1 MRACRYAVRHRS
13 LCQRKELN
21 CRSVMDIMGSWNAH
35 IENSI
40 RGKFHAELF
49 SRFTKAI
56 VRYRLVESGDR
67 IAVCI
72 SGGKDSF
79 LMAKLFMELTRHNK
93 FPFELRFLSMNPGYS
108 EANLEAI
115 LDNARLMKIP
125 LEVFETQ
132 VFEAAFRSEKS
143 PCYLC
148 ARMRRGYLYKEA
160 RDRGCNKIAL
170 AHHYDDVIETVL
182 MGMLYSG
189 QYSGMMPKL
198 KSTNFTGMQLIRP
211 MYLIRE
217 DDVIRWRD
225 YNDLHFLNCACRFTE
240 KNYVVSGDD
249 KTGSKRLETKRII
262 RKLKEDNPYLETNIF
277 NSMHNVSLNTLL
289 GYTDTEGNKHDFL
302 ERF

>member
-1 MRACRYAVRHRS
+1 
-13 LCQRKELN
+13 
-21 CRSVMDIMGSWNAH
+21 MDITEAWNDH

-40 RGKFHAELF
+40 RKKFHGELF

-56 VRYRLVESGDR
+56 VRYRLVEPGDR
-67 IAVCI
+67 IAVCV

-93 FPFELRFLSMNPGYS
+93 FPFEVRYLSMDPGYS
-108 EANLEAI
+108 EENRQAI
-115 LDNARLMKIP
+115 RDNAYLMRIP
-125 LEVFETQ
+125 LEIFETQ
-132 VFEAAFRSEKS
+132 IFEAAFRSEKS

-189 QYSGMMPKL
+189 QYSPMMPKL

-217 DDVIRWRD
+217 EDVKRWRD
-225 YNDLHFLNCACRFTE
+225 YNGLHFLNCACRFTE
-240 KNYVVSGDD
+240 SCTSCDTTGR
-249 KTGSKRLETKRII
+249 TGSKRLETKRII
-262 RKLKEDNPYLETNIF
+262 SELKITNPYVETNIF

-289 GYTDTEGNKHDFL
+289 GYTDTEGNKHDLL
-302 ERF
+302 ERFEGGTEEK